1 MEDLAVDGIGD
12 GAGLFADD
20 DAYGVE
26 LLGDAYG
33 RTMAETEV
41 GVNVGVG
48 GYGKNAACG
57 KYGVAA
63 DDDRAV
69 VERGIL
75 EKQRF
80 EERGRGSGVDGVAC
94 GDEVVEFVLAFEDDE
109 SASL

>member
-41 GVNVGVG
+41 GVNVGV
-48 GYGKNAACG
+48 
-57 KYGVAA
+57 
-63 DDDRAV
+63 
-69 VERGIL
+69 
-75 EKQRF
+75 
-80 EERGRGSGVDGVAC
+80 
-94 GDEVVEFVLAFEDDE
+94 
-109 SASL
+109 